1 MIRMYL
7 FGALPMT
14 LGCFMGGGG
23 SAPAAPPPASPPP
36 QIAKTPDAPAVRAN
50 TANQNIAQGR
60 GEPKSTFVT
69 GGMGDAIGDE
79 KLSRKTLLG
88 QAYGNA

>member
-1 MIRMYL
+1 MMRIYI
-7 FGALPMT
+7 FGVLPMRFA
-14 LGCFMGGGG
+14 CFGGGTPT
-23 SAPAAPPPASPPP
+23 PAAPPPPPPPP

-50 TANQNIAQGR
+50 TANQNLAQGR

-69 GGMGDAIGDE
+69 GGMGDAIGDD

-88 QAYGNA
+88 QAYSKA